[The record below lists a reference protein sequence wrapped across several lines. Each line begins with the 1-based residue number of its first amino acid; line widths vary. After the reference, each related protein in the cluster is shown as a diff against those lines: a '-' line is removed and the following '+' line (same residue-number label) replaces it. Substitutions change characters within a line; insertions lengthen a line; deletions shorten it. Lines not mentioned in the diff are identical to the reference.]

1 MSIIELTLDDEQTA
15 AIREMSQATGKSPE
29 KLLHEGLELR
39 AERARLD
46 RRRERFAHAFGI
58 WRDRDDLPDFA
69 ALRREL
75 DRTWPERV
83 DP

>member
-1 MSIIELTLDDEQTA
+1 MSIIALTLDDAQTA
-15 AIREMSQATGKSPE
+15 AIQEMSRATGKSPE
-29 KLLHEGLELR
+29 ELLQEGLELR

-46 RRRERFAHAFGI
+46 RRRERFARAFGL
-58 WRDRDDLPDFA
+58 WKDRDDLPDFA

-83 DP
+83 DS

>member
-1 MSIIELTLDDEQTA
+1 MSIIELVLDDAQTA

-29 KLLHEGLELR
+29 VLLQEGLELR

-46 RRRERFAHAFGI
+46 RRRERFARAFGM
-58 WRDRDDLPDFA
+58 WKDRTDLPDFA

-75 DRTWPERV
+75 DRTWPDQV